1 MEFKT
6 NVNWDK
12 SVLEGDE
19 NDRLKLQLDVV
30 VINVPNSAIDL
41 TGYSLLRHDRL
52 DGRRGGVFVST

>member
-30 VINVPNSAIDL
+30 VINVPNSDIDL
-41 TGYSLLRHDRL
+41 TGYS
-52 DGRRGGVFVST
+52 